1 MENEQDEERCA
12 VGMTLL
18 IDALEFGSMTD
29 AFRRGESLIGAA
41 SNPVA
46 GHETYGVR
54 RARPFARR
62 RLRTRRPFFVFM
74 RARKPCFFF

>member
-1 MENEQDEERCA
+1 M
-12 VGMTLL
+12 GLTLFV
-18 IDALEFGSMTD
+18 DAFEFGSMTD
-29 AFRRGESLIGAA
+29 AFRREESLVGAV
-41 SNPVA
+41 SDPVL

-74 RARKPCFFF
+74 RWRKPCFFFLRRL